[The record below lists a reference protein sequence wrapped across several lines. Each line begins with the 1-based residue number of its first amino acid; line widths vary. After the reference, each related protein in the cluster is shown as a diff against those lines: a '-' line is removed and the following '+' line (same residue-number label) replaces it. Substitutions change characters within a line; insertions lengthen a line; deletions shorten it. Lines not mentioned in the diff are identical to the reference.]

1 VQLLS
6 TLRGVALLRRSWA
19 WAVPAGLIYAVCR
32 VPSFFEPHW
41 YTDEAG
47 YATTARAI
55 LRGAPLYTQAWTNK
69 PPIHLWTIALF
80 IHLFGASEAG
90 LHALTFVTGLCALL
104 GVAVLARRL
113 LSAQRAAVAT
123 ALFAL
128 AIGLPVFQAQ
138 LAVPESLIIAP
149 VMWAAVIVLTRVL
162 DPQRRL
168 DHLPAW
174 AWSLAAGVLMG
185 LALGIQQTALADAL
199 VFGIVIVLGRPGDR
213 RARIAYVMAFL
224 AVVAAWLLPVVAVAG
239 APAVAFALVGFY
251 QGYVAFSAPNTALG
265 IGLRPL
271 GPVLALAGT
280 LIMRRGSST
289 TWAFWLWACADLA
302 VAAIAN
308 RPYPHFLVPA
318 LAPTILALASIRGL
332 RLPIRWRIAP
342 LAAAVIL
349 TAPLAV
355 AAAGLDSKALN
366 AYAAWPAAQL
376 GKHRAEWSLKLEKRS
391 PADEATAAWIQ
402 DNGLSRSTAVIWSSS
417 AWLYLLADL
426 PLALP
431 TAPIYNDVVLFGSGS
446 AVAAQVAAMQP
457 QLIVTEDDAL
467 SQWPDIEPVLAA
479 GYQLV
484 YEHDPDRVYLRRPS
498 A

>member
-1 VQLLS
+1 VELFGR
-6 TLRGVALLRRSWA
+6 LRGVALLRRSLA
-19 WAVPAGLIYAVCR
+19 WAVPAGLIYVVCR

-55 LRGAPLYTQAWTNK
+55 LRGAPLYAQAWTNK
-69 PPIHLWTIALF
+69 PPIHIWTVALF
-80 IHLFGASEAG
+80 IRLFGASEAG
-90 LHALTFVTGLCALL
+90 LHALTFITGLLALL
-104 GVAVLARRL
+104 GVAVLARAL
-113 LSAQRAAVAT
+113 LSARRAAVAT

-138 LAVPESLIIAP
+138 LAVPESLLIAP

-162 DPQRRL
+162 DPDRRT

-174 AWSLAAGVLMG
+174 AWSLVAGALIG
-185 LALGIQQTALADAL
+185 LAIGIQQTVLADAV
-199 VFGIVIVLGRPGDR
+199 VFGIVIVLGRPDDR
-213 RARIAYVMAFL
+213 RARVAYAMAFL
-224 AVVAAWLLPVVAVAG
+224 AVVAAWLLPAVAVAG

-251 QGYVAFSAPNTALG
+251 QGYVAFSAPDSALG
-265 IGLRPL
+265 IGLRLL
-271 GPVLALAGT
+271 GPVLALVGT

-289 TWAFWLWACADLA
+289 TWALWLWACADLA

-308 RPYPHFLVPA
+308 RPYPHYLVPA
-318 LAPTILALASIRGL
+318 LAPTILALVSVRGL
-332 RLPIRWRIAP
+332 RFPIRWRIAP

-355 AAAGLDSKALN
+355 AAAGLDSKALT

-376 GKHRAEWSLKLEKRS
+376 GKQRTEWSLKLEKRS
-391 PADEATAAWIQ
+391 PADEATAAWIR
-402 DNGLSRSTAVIWSSS
+402 DHGLSRSTAVIWSSS

-431 TAPIYNDVVLFGSGS
+431 TAPIYNDVVLFGSGA
-446 AVAAQVAAMQP
+446 AVAKQVAAIQP

-467 SQWPDIEPVLAA
+467 SQWPEIGPVLAA
-479 GYQLV
+479 GYELV
-484 YEHDPDRVYLRRPS
+484 YEHDPDRVYLRRTSP
-498 A
+498 